1 MQTMKAVR
9 INECGDYHVLQYGD
23 YPMPNVGDHDVLV
36 KVMST
41 AVSGWDIKY
50 RNGDLLKKFEGKS
63 LPGRKAYPLPQ
74 QPGREAA
81 GEVIA
86 VGNQVTQFAV
96 GDRVLGL
103 VHPEKIDDI
112 NAIRGLGNLSVGLD
126 YPGHAMKGG
135 NAQFIARPENYW
147 MRLSDNVSYQNAAAG
162 SWSYPTSHRII
173 VDRCKVKVGEYVFVT
188 GASGGMGYATLQWA
202 KLVGASVITTSR
214 DAEKRQTLLE
224 LGADLVVDPNQPEQ
238 ARKEIMAFTHQQG
251 VEHSIEYTGSPVL
264 QQLTYDVLRLGGN
277 LCPVGGD
284 VTSSGLPWGIMDLV
298 AKEMTILGI
307 RGSRLNDQR
316 VYLEMLA
323 AGKIAPAIATIL
335 PLSEIQ
341 TAHQLV
347 EEHKVVGKVMLDPW
361 L

>member
-9 INECGDYHVLQYGD
+9 INECGSYEVLQYGD
-23 YPMPNVGDHDVLV
+23 HPMPKFGEHDILV

-50 RNGDLLKKFEGKS
+50 RNGDLLKKFEDKS

-86 VGNQVTQFAV
+86 IGSQVSQFSV

-103 VHPEKIDDI
+103 VHPEKPGDI
-112 NAIRGLGNLSVGLD
+112 NAIRGLGNLSEGLD

-147 MRLSDNVSYQNAAAG
+147 MRIPDSVSYKDAAAG
-162 SWSYPTSHRII
+162 SWSYPTSHRIV
-173 VDRCKVKVGEYVFVT
+173 VDRCSVKVGEYVFVT

-202 KLVGASVITTSR
+202 KLAGASVITTSR
-214 DAEKRQTLLE
+214 DADKRKVLLE
-224 LGADLVVDPNQPEQ
+224 QGADLVIDPNNPEQ
-238 ARKEIMAFTHQQG
+238 ARNEIMEFTHQQG
-251 VEHSIEYTGSPVL
+251 VEHAIEYTGNTTL
-264 QQLTYDVLRLGGN
+264 QQLAYDVLRLGGN

-323 AGKIAPAIATIL
+323 NGKISPAIATTL
-335 PLSEIQ
+335 PLSEVQ
-341 TAHQLV
+341 SAHKLV